1 LDEERRIYQ
10 LEKEE
15 MLEKQRIQQLKM
27 NEVLEMQRIQRLVM
41 GDAKDAG
48 DSAAGDG

>member
-1 LDEERRIYQ
+1 
-10 LEKEE
+10 